1 MSRAITAVRLFRGGC
16 REENMLRLA
25 FNKEYDDPIDR
36 SRMLIEEI
44 ERIGV
49 EPYQAPD
56 PLPPIEPEEIHLIC
70 LRRPLLA

>member
-1 MSRAITAVRLFRGGC
+1 
-16 REENMLRLA
+16 MLRLA
-25 FNKEYDDPIDR
+25 FNKEYDDPLER

-56 PLPPIEPEEIHLIC
+56 PLPPIEPDEIHLIC
-70 LRRPLLA
+70 WMAIEAEADQAGFAD

>member
-1 MSRAITAVRLFRGGC
+1 
-16 REENMLRLA
+16 MLRLA
-25 FNKEYDDPIDR
+25 FNKEYDDPIER

-70 LRRPLLA
+70 WMAIEVEADQAGSAE